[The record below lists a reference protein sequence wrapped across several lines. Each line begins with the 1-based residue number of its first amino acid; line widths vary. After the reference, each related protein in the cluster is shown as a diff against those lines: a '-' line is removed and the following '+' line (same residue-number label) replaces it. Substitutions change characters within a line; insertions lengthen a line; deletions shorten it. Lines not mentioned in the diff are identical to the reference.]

1 MTLWTAVPQVPL
13 SVEFSRLEILEW
25 VAISSPGDHL
35 DPGIKPTSLA
45 SLALQSDSL
54 PLVPLGESDMT
65 RVLKNNSVNTNWG
78 RRFSLLLL
86 CQHELC
92 GCFFLFLSFYHVR
105 IVIIASKQG
114 DQGFP
119 FPSFSLFERLNRTL
133 GQ

>member
-25 VAISSPGDHL
+25 VAISSPGDLL

-54 PLVPLGESDMT
+54 PLVLLGESDMM
-65 RVLKNNSVNTNWG
+65 RALKNNSVNTNWG
-78 RRFSLLLL
+78 RRFSLLL

-92 GCFFLFLSFYHVR
+92 GCFSLFLFFYHMR
-105 IVIIASKQG
+105 IVKIIASKQG
-114 DQGFP
+114 D
-119 FPSFSLFERLNRTL
+119 FSSTI
-133 GQ
+133 